1 MSIQVIQIVLRSK
14 EEDDE
19 KQEDGIEFDIV
30 DEIVDIV
37 VVNDD
42 ITDIV
47 VVDDDD
53 IVDVIVVDTIDIDID
68 VVRYQVAY
76 ISVVFMFAIDITDQL
91 IVII

>member
-1 MSIQVIQIVLRSK
+1 MVLKNK
-14 EEDDE
+14 EEDE

-30 DEIVDIV
+30 DEMDDIDV
-37 VVNDD
+37 VVDD

-47 VVDDDD
+47 IVDDD
-53 IVDVIVVDTIDIDID
+53 IVDVIVVDTIDIDIV

-76 ISVVFMFAIDITDQL
+76 ISVVFIFAIDI